1 MSNPMVQTLI
11 KNVLQA
17 LLGFNSPA
25 LRHYMRPD
33 NRIHQLLIARQLIK
47 HYIATD
53 NFLQDIAREGEET
66 PCGEQLI
73 FNHALFRAVV
83 SEIEEEL
90 EPYSSEAI
98 NNHIRDIIVNGPH
111 PPGDTL
117 FFTGLFSP
125 APPRS

>member
-33 NRIHQLLIARQLIK
+33 NRIQQYLIARQLIK
-47 HYIATD
+47 YYIATD
-53 NFLQDIAREGEET
+53 NLLRDIAQEGEDT
-66 PCGEQLI
+66 PQGELII
-73 FNHALFRAVV
+73 FNHALFRAVL

-90 EPYSSEAI
+90 ESYSAKAI
-98 NNHIRDIIVNGPH
+98 STHIRNIIANGPH

-117 FFTGLFSP
+117 FFTRLFSP

>member
-1 MSNPMVQTLI
+1 MVQALI

-33 NRIHQLLIARQLIK
+33 NRIPQFLIARQLIK

-53 NFLQDIAREGEET
+53 NFLEEIAREGEET
-66 PCGEQLI
+66 PRGEQII
-73 FNHALFRAVV
+73 FNHALFRAVI

-90 EPYSSEAI
+90 EPYSQ
-98 NNHIRDIIVNGPH
+98 
-111 PPGDTL
+111 
-117 FFTGLFSP
+117 
-125 APPRS
+125 

>member
-1 MSNPMVQTLI
+1 MVQTII

-17 LLGFNSPA
+17 LLGYNSPA

-33 NRIHQLLIARQLIK
+33 NRIQQFLIARQLIK

-53 NFLQDIAREGEET
+53 NLLREIAQTGEET
-66 PCGEQLI
+66 PAGEQII

-83 SEIEEEL
+83 SEIDEEL
-90 EPYSSEAI
+90 ESYSSEAL
-98 NNHIRDIIVNGPH
+98 NTHIRNIILNGPH

-125 APPRS
+125 APPRP

>member
-1 MSNPMVQTLI
+1 MVQTII

-17 LLGFNSPA
+17 LLGYNSPA

-33 NRIHQLLIARQLIK
+33 NRIQQFLIARQLIK

-53 NFLQDIAREGEET
+53 NLLREIAQTGEET
-66 PCGEQLI
+66 PQGEQII

-83 SEIEEEL
+83 SEIDEEL
-90 EPYSSEAI
+90 ESYSSEAI
-98 NNHIRDIIVNGPH
+98 NTHIRNIILNGPH

-125 APPRS
+125 ARPRP

>member
-1 MSNPMVQTLI
+1 MSNPMVQALI

-53 NFLQDIAREGEET
+53 NFLQDIAREGEDT
-66 PCGEQLI
+66 PRGEQLI
-73 FNHALFRAVV
+73 FNHALFL
-83 SEIEEEL
+83 SLI
-90 EPYSSEAI
+90 
-98 NNHIRDIIVNGPH
+98 HI
-111 PPGDTL
+111 
-117 FFTGLFSP
+117 
-125 APPRS
+125 